1 MDIFDRMPI
10 WTIYLF
16 TVGLVVLI
24 TELGFRLGLWL
35 QRREPSLLKGSVTS
49 AALAGLL
56 GLLGFLL
63 AFSIGIAVEHYDTRR
78 QLVITDANA
87 IEASYLE
94 AGFLEEPARTAVRD
108 LLREYVGVR
117 LTALDPAQL
126 ALEEAMRRSEAIHS
140 ELWSIVESQA
150 SRNPDSGT
158 VRSFGS
164 AVREMI
170 EVHKQRLGAILTLR
184 LSPFMWQVL
193 YVTTGLTCL
202 LLGLASSAD
211 GRRNAIVILI
221 VALALATVLILIVDL
236 DRSQAGLITVSQGAL
251 SDLQRQFATPA
262 P

>member
-1 MDIFDRMPI
+1 MLDRMPI
-10 WTIYLF
+10 WAVYLF
-16 TVGLVVLI
+16 TVGLILLV
-24 TELGFRLGLWL
+24 TEIGFRLGLWF
-35 QRREPSLLKGSVTS
+35 QRRDPSSLKGSVTS
-49 AALAGLL
+49 AAVAGLL

-87 IEASYLE
+87 IEACYLE
-94 AGFLEEPARTAVRD
+94 AGFLQEPERTMVRD

-117 LTALDPAQL
+117 LAALDPAEV
-126 ALEEAMRRSEAIHS
+126 ALEEALRRSEEIHS
-140 ELWSIVESQA
+140 ELWSIVESLV

-158 VRSFGS
+158 VRSFGD

-170 EVHKQRLGAILTLR
+170 DAHNLRLAGILTLR

-202 LLGLASSAD
+202 LLGLVSSAD
-211 GRRNAIVILI
+211 GRRNAIVILLL
-221 VALALATVLILIVDL
+221 ALALATVLILIVDL
-236 DRSQAGLITVSQGAL
+236 DRSQAGLITVSQQAL
-251 SDLQRQFATPA
+251 LDLQRQFATPA